1 MEEEKN
7 TSESFLHII
16 QSTFLSVIIIIII
29 SLFITYQTHH
39 TLRLSSFFAG
49 LAIIF
54 LFFLSIGGF
63 ILSGIFYYLNKNI
76 PMLLYLIFFFF
87 SLWALIFILTNSVE
101 KKYNNQI
108 PDIMDGASEYLTIK
122 LIKIIFIFII
132 SNYIIVAKNWFITK
146 KSVDFSDKT
155 EL

>member
-1 MEEEKN
+1 
-7 TSESFLHII
+7 
-16 QSTFLSVIIIIII
+16 
-29 SLFITYQTHH
+29 
-39 TLRLSSFFAG
+39 
-49 LAIIF
+49 
-54 LFFLSIGGF
+54 
-63 ILSGIFYYLNKNI
+63 
-76 PMLLYLIFFFF
+76 MLLYLIFFFF

-146 KSVDFSDKT
+146 KSVDFSDKS